1 MGINKFTDL
10 TVEEFR
16 SLYTGYIPRK
26 ERTVGVDYYHS
37 ETFVGDKNWVAEGK
51 V

>member
-16 SLYTGYIPRK
+16 SLYTGFIPRK
-26 ERTVGVDYYHS
+26 ERTEGVDYYQS
-37 ETFVGDKNWVAEGK
+37 ETFIGDVNWVTAGK